1 MRRFISKL
9 HRPRLD
15 SLRAKLLLL
24 ILPPVVLAI
33 GIVMVLAIQRME
45 SAARSD
51 AVANAHETAVATA
64 NAFEARTN
72 VYTSIVDTLDEEYR
86 AYLAAGG
93 DDRLRLNDMYR
104 QIAVEHPELVGIYVD
119 VVHGEGPGPD
129 SRFVG
134 DWRSGSSQTGAF
146 EAYWER
152 LKGPLRSTKDDV
164 SDFTGSPSWWV
175 EPKNA
180 GHLIVM
186 EPYLYEGLME
196 VSYIKPI
203 ELHGRFIGIVGVD
216 LALHGLEQE
225 FGSIHI
231 GKRGYAFLVTKT
243 GHLVT
248 APVPKLVGRSSLA
261 KLAKQ
266 EGNPA
271 LRTLAEQ
278 IAAGRSGDVVTTD
291 PFTGK
296 RVAMSYAP
304 VKTGTWSVV
313 TVVPE
318 SQMLAAATHL
328 KTTLIVVGILA
339 VLFLVALLVWVAVRI
354 SRPVGQLAASA
365 AQIAEGD
372 LAVTVTHRS
381 HDEVGR
387 MADAFRDMTAYL
399 QETAGIAER
408 VASGDLTAIV
418 EPRSER
424 DVLSFSLQQMTETL
438 HGLIVQITS
447 ESELLAAASREM
459 AASANA
465 SGQAVEEMARV
476 ASDVSVGSRRT
487 VEIVGAAE
495 SQTASAAD
503 DARRASE
510 LAREGRTAADSA
522 ADAMALVREA
532 GTSAASVMTELSER
546 SEEIGVIVKTISEI
560 ADQTNLLAL
569 NAAIEAARAG
579 QHGRGFAVVAD
590 EVRTLAEQARQA
602 AVSIAGLIG
611 DIQLDARRATEVIGQ
626 STERSAQAAE
636 TVEGARAIFLD
647 IVRSVEAIAERVDEI
662 ASTTG
667 EVVSVAQQ
675 SAAVVEQMS
684 ASSEESSASAQEI
697 AGNAQDLA
705 TTAKELAGAVS
716 YFRT

>member
-1 MRRFISKL
+1 MRLSSPTLR
-9 HRPRLD
+9 RPRLD

-33 GIVMVLAIQRME
+33 GVVMVLAIQRME
-45 SAARSD
+45 SAAKSD
-51 AVANAHETAVATA
+51 ALANAHETAVATA

-72 VYTSIVDTLDEEYR
+72 TYTSIVDTLDEEYR

-93 DDRLRLNDMYR
+93 EDRLRLNEMYR
-104 QIAVEHPELVGIYVD
+104 QIALEHPELVGLYVD
-119 VVHGEGPGPD
+119 AVHGGGPGPD
-129 SRFVG
+129 SAFRG
-134 DWRSGSSQTGAF
+134 DWRAGSSRSGAF

-152 LKGPLRSTKDDV
+152 LKGPLASTRDDV
-164 SDFTGSPSWWV
+164 SDFTGQPSWWV
-175 EPKNA
+175 LPKRA

-203 ELHGRFIGIVGVD
+203 EYRGRFIGIVGVD
-216 LALHGLEQE
+216 LALHGLEHE
-225 FGSIHI
+225 FSAIHI
-231 GKRGYAFLVTKT
+231 GSAGYAFLVTKT

-248 APVPKLVGRSSLA
+248 APVQKLVGHSSLA
-261 KLAKQ
+261 GLAKTKH
-266 EGNPA
+266 NSA
-271 LRTLAEQ
+271 LLTLARA
-278 IAAGRSGDVVTTD
+278 IAAGRTGSLVTAD

-318 SQMLAAATHL
+318 SQMLAASSHL
-328 KTTLIVVGILA
+328 KTTLILVGLFA
-339 VLFLVALLVWVAVRI
+339 VLLLVVLLAWVAVRI
-354 SRPVGQLAASA
+354 SRPITELAASA

-372 LAVTVTHRS
+372 LGVTVDHHS

-399 QETAGIAER
+399 QETAGVAER
-408 VASGDLTAIV
+408 VARGDLTTIV
-418 EPRSER
+418 TPRSER

-438 HGLIVQITS
+438 HGLIVQIT
-447 ESELLAAASREM
+447 EQSELLAAASREM

-465 SGQAVEEMARV
+465 SGQAVEEIARV
-476 ASDVSVGSRRT
+476 ASDVSAGSRRT

-510 LAREGRTAADSA
+510 LARDGRTAADSA
-522 ADAMALVREA
+522 ADAMALVRQA
-532 GTSAASVMTELSER
+532 GENAAGVMTELSDR
-546 SEEIGVIVKTISEI
+546 STEIGVIVKTISEI

-590 EVRTLAEQARQA
+590 EVRTLAEESREA
-602 AVSIAGLIG
+602 AVTIAGLIG
-611 DIQLDARRATEVIGQ
+611 DIQQDARRAAEVIGE
-626 STERSAQAAE
+626 STDRSAHAAE

-647 IVRSVEAIAERVDEI
+647 IVRSVEAIADRVDEI

-675 SAAVVEQMS
+675 SAVVVEQMS

-697 AGNAQDLA
+697 AGNAEDLA

>member
-1 MRRFISKL
+1 MRHISPTL
-9 HRPRLD
+9 RRPRLD

-33 GIVMVLAIQRME
+33 GVVMVLAIQRME

-51 AVANAHETAVATA
+51 ALANAHETAVATA

-86 AYLAAGG
+86 AYLASGG
-93 DDRLRLNDMYR
+93 QDRLRLNEMYR
-104 QIAVEHPELVGIYVD
+104 QIALEHPELVGLYVD

-129 SRFVG
+129 RAFLG

-164 SDFTGSPSWWV
+164 SDFTGAPSWWV

-186 EPYLYEGLME
+186 EPYLYEGLTE

-203 ELHGRFIGIVGVD
+203 EVRGTFIGIVGVD

-225 FGSIHI
+225 LGSIRI
-231 GKRGYAFLVTKT
+231 GKAGYAFLVTNT

-248 APVPKLVGRSSLA
+248 APAAKLVGHSSLA
-261 KLAKQ
+261 TLAKQ
-266 EGNPA
+266 RHNPA
-271 LRTLAEQ
+271 LLALAKNV
-278 IAAGRSGDVVTTD
+278 AAGRSGNVVTTD

-304 VKTGTWSVV
+304 VKTGTWSVI

-318 SQMLAAATHL
+318 SQMLASASHL
-328 KTTLIVVGILA
+328 KTTLIVVGVLA
-339 VLFLVALLVWVAVRI
+339 VLLLVGLLVWVAVRI
-354 SRPVGQLAASA
+354 SRPVTELAACA

-372 LAVTVTHRS
+372 LGVTVTHRS
-381 HDEVGR
+381 RDEVGR

-399 QETAGIAER
+399 QETAGVAER
-408 VASGDLTAIV
+408 VASGDLTTIV
-418 EPRSER
+418 TPRSER

-438 HGLIVQITS
+438 HGLIVQITGQ
-447 ESELLAAASREM
+447 SELLAAASREM

-465 SGQAVEEMARV
+465 SGQAVEEIARV

-495 SQTASAAD
+495 SQTAAAAD
-503 DARRASE
+503 DAQRASE

-532 GTSAASVMTELSER
+532 GTSAANVMTELSER

-590 EVRTLAEQARQA
+590 EVRTLAEEARAA
-602 AVSIAGLIG
+602 AVTIAGLIG
-611 DIQLDARRATEVIGQ
+611 DIQQDARRATEVIGE
-626 STERSAQAAE
+626 STDRSAHAAE

-647 IVRSVEAIAERVDEI
+647 IVQSVEAIAARVDEI

-684 ASSEESSASAQEI
+684 ASSEESSASAEEI

-705 TTAKELAGAVS
+705 STAKELAGAVS